1 MANWGGIFQKFFK
14 KIYPL
19 RYTQKKV
26 AFWGPCLAKKLSLS
40 LYGDF
45 RDLLG
50 PLKVKV
56 FYIKKKTSARKRYPY
71 GVKNEPK

>member
-26 AFWGPCLAKKLSLS
+26 AFWGPCLAKKFSLS

-45 RDLLG
+45 KGLLG
-50 PLKVKV
+50 PFKMKV
-56 FYIKKKTSARKRYPY
+56 FI
-71 GVKNEPK
+71 